1 MDLLQA
7 CLLALVQGLTEFLPI
22 SSSAHL
28 ILVPRFLGWPDQ
40 GLAFDVAVH
49 LGTLV
54 AVLWYFRAEVLDIIT
69 AWLRSIFGTEHDAG
83 HARLGWGLLLGTV
96 PLVVGGLLLKDLV
109 EGSLRSPLV
118 IAFTTAF
125 FGLLLWLADR
135 RPDRVAADTSVTL
148 RMALLIGLAQ
158 VLALVPGTSRSGV
171 TMTAGLAL
179 GLDRTTAARFSFL
192 LAIPAI
198 AGASVFELREL
209 LGDAEPVDWT
219 LLLVG
224 LGLSALSA
232 WFCIR
237 VFIAAVERI
246 GMLPFVIYRLLLAAV
261 LVFAF
266 Y

>member
-1 MDLLQA
+1 
-7 CLLALVQGLTEFLPI
+7 
-22 SSSAHL
+22 
-28 ILVPRFLGWPDQ
+28 
-40 GLAFDVAVH
+40 
-49 LGTLV
+49 
-54 AVLWYFRAEVLDIIT
+54 
-69 AWLRSIFGTEHDAG
+69 
-83 HARLGWGLLLGTV
+83 
-96 PLVVGGLLLKDLV
+96 
-109 EGSLRSPLV
+109 
-118 IAFTTAF
+118 
-125 FGLLLWLADR
+125 
-135 RPDRVAADTSVTL
+135 
-148 RMALLIGLAQ
+148 MALLIGLAQ

-192 LAIPAI
+192 LSIPAI

-209 LGDAEPVDWT
+209 LGAQMPVDWT

-232 WFCIR
+232 WLCIR

-261 LVFAF
+261 LVVAF